1 MSKIAH
7 IALGS
12 RGDVTPSFYI
22 NLELQRAGHEV
33 YSLCPTESARYAK
46 EIGLDRVVP
55 IPDVNFEKL
64 ITGFKMGELSQT
76 ASFLL
81 KMNSFLK
88 DLTEK
93 AASFVYQYLSELK
106 PDVVIL
112 NDGGE
117 LLCRPVVAVLGFPII
132 HVDPVLW
139 IEPIIGERHGVRPII
154 SQQHIPFVSPA
165 RQHALIESLMAF
177 MVEGK
182 ALSQVPEGKEH
193 FQGYARSRE
202 TDLARIHM
210 VDPEL
215 FGIRRED
222 VSLPSNIHWIGSIF
236 PPDSIPR
243 ETAAGLDDFLAQR
256 QGDMIVAFSFGS
268 MHHNPEKMTA
278 MIAEAVR
285 SLPDVSAILIG
296 GSGGEVLPID
306 GEQFFYAPYSDYLL
320 TLPKVD
326 ALFTHGGSGTV
337 AAAMRSGTPLQII
350 PFIVDQPTWGHLV
363 HQQGLGLAPVNVNHL
378 TPQVIV
384 EGIRQLQSDQ
394 RIRDNVKTF
403 GTRMQTDALQQA
415 VRIIEAAVE
424 GL

>member
-22 NLELQRAGHEV
+22 NLELQRAGHDV
-33 YSLCPTESARYAK
+33 HTLCPTESARYAR
-46 EIGLDRVVP
+46 EIGLESVVP
-55 IPDVNFEKL
+55 IPGVNFEQL

-93 AASFVYQYLSELK
+93 AAAFVFQYLSELQ

-117 LLCRPVVAVLGFPII
+117 LLCRPVVAVMGFPII

-139 IEPIIGERHGVRPII
+139 IEPVIGERHGVRPII
-154 SQQHIPFVSPA
+154 SQQRIPFISPA

-182 ALSQVPEGKEH
+182 ALSQIPNGKARFE
-193 FQGYARSRE
+193 GYAQSRE
-202 TDLARIHM
+202 KDMARIHM

-215 FGIRRED
+215 FGIPRED
-222 VSLPSNIHWIGSIF
+222 VALPSSIHWIGSIF
-236 PPDSIPR
+236 PPEGIAR
-243 ETAAGLDDFLAQR
+243 ETALGIDEFIARR
-256 QGDMIVAFSFGS
+256 QGDTIVMFSFGS
-268 MHHNPEKMTA
+268 MHHNPEKMTS
-278 MIAEAVR
+278 MIEEAVR
-285 SLPDVSAILIG
+285 SLPGVSAILIS
-296 GSGGEVLPID
+296 GSGQEVLPIK

-337 AAAMRSGTPLQII
+337 SAAMRSGTPLQII

-363 HQQGLGLAPVNVNHL
+363 HQQGLGLAPINVNAL
-378 TPQVIV
+378 TPQRIA
-384 EGIRQLQSDQ
+384 ERIRQLQADQ
-394 RIRDNVKTF
+394 GIRDRVRAF
-403 GTRMQTDALQQA
+403 SSRMQTDALQQCVA
-415 VRIIEAAVE
+415 IIHQALGA
-424 GL
+424 